1 MFSQKKKKK
10 KKKLI
15 KFDKLNE
22 VRSVNCKRGIIL
34 HVHQL
39 L

>member
-1 MFSQKKKKK
+1 MFSQKKIKKNE
-10 KKKLI
+10 I
-15 KFDKLNE
+15 DEFDKLNE
-22 VRSVNCKRGIIL
+22 VRSVNCKKVIIV

>member
-10 KKKLI
+10 EI
-15 KFDKLNE
+15 NEFDKLNE